1 MHQAKWRTDIK
12 VLHILPSLARRYG
25 GPSTTILPMVRYLR
39 EKGLSVDVATTDADG
54 PHNSIDPSTL
64 PDDLRDSHVFKRSFS
79 ETWKYSK
86 NLSAWLTSNIS
97 SYDIVHIHAVWSF
110 STQAAARAAVAHK
123 VPFVLR
129 PAGMLSEFS
138 WRHKGLRKLLYWQLI
153 EKKTMETAAAFH
165 ATSLGEQHDI
175 HAVRTEANVHIIS
188 NSIEDMAFE
197 YPTTRPPDDAPPQI
211 LFLSRLHP
219 KKGIIDRL
227 LPAVARLNSP
237 FALSIVGDEDT
248 HYTGHRK
255 EILTAI
261 AALNLEDK
269 VRLISGVSGDARW
282 KYFDESSVFVLPS
295 HSENFG
301 IVVAEAMAR
310 GCPFVITKEVQ
321 AAPLFSQSGAGT
333 VVSTTDELAAS
344 LQSILTSPKDRDH
357 QSALGRSFAMN
368 HFSGARVA
376 DRIVQMYESVLEA
389 HARQ

>member
-1 MHQAKWRTDIK
+1 
-12 VLHILPSLARRYG
+12 
-25 GPSTTILPMVRYLR
+25 MVHYLR
-39 EKGLSVDVATTDADG
+39 ASGISIDIATTDADG
-54 PHNSIDPSTL
+54 PNNNFDPSEL
-64 PDDLRDSHVFKRSFS
+64 PDELRGTNVFKRSFS
-79 ETWKYSK
+79 ETWKYSSHL
-86 NLSAWLTSNIS
+86 NTWLKSNIM

-110 STQAAARAAVAHK
+110 STQAAARAAVRHN

-138 WRHKGLRKLLYWQLI
+138 WRNKGLRKQLYWQLI
-153 EKKTMETAAAFH
+153 EKKTVETASAFH
-165 ATSLGEQHDI
+165 ATSLQEQYDI
-175 HAVRTEANVHIIS
+175 QAERTDATVHVIP

-197 YPTTRPPDDAPPQI
+197 YPPTKPPADFPPQI

-227 LPAVARLNSP
+227 LPAVARLNCQYV
-237 FALSIVGDEDT
+237 LNIVGDEDT
-248 HYTGHRK
+248 HYTGHAE
-255 EILTAI
+255 EINTAI
-261 AALNLEDK
+261 AALNLEDRVK
-269 VRLISGVSGDARW
+269 LTSGVSGNARW
-282 KYFDESSVFVLPS
+282 KFFDESCVFVLPS

-321 AAPLFSQSGAGT
+321 AAPLFGQSGAGV

-344 LQSILTSPKDRDH
+344 LQSILASSTDRER
-357 QSALGRSFAMN
+357 QSASGRSFAMN

-376 DRIVQMYESVLEA
+376 DRIVQMYESVLET